1 MTRLGLSQDGYLD
14 RLARYHR
21 LFLTEIGLPYGQI
34 WITEDHSAVA
44 VWTTPKTPP
53 DVFRPL
59 AEQFREIAGDR
70 AGPAAEYE
78 QAMARFRPRTPVWFL
93 GVLGVDPIHQRPGLG
108 RAVIAPGLAAADEDN
123 SPPSWKPRTPPTSR
137 STNPSAS
144 R

>member
-1 MTRLGLSQDGYLD
+1 MVSGTDGREIRLAEPDDIEPTVRTLVRAFEDYPMTRLGLSQDGYLD

-78 QAMARFRPRTPVWFL
+78 QAMALFRPRTPVWFL
-93 GVLGVDPIHQRPGLG
+93 GVLGVDPSHQRARG
-108 RAVIAPGLAAADEDN
+108 
-123 SPPSWKPRTPPTSR
+123 
-137 STNPSAS
+137 SAGP
-144 R
+144 